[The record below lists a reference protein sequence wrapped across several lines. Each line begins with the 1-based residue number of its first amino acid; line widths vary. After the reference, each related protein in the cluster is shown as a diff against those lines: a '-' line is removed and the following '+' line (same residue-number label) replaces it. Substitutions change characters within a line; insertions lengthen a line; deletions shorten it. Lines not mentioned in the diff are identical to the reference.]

1 MALLLFSST
10 FQTSPRAF
18 APPPAPCV
26 LASPFWDRRRIHSI
40 LPYITPGWGGTRRE
54 RETRHTCIIPDWH
67 LLPSET
73 RSCWLMGLHGL
84 WKGRACDLPPQPKG
98 ISSTRLPG
106 HQTRPL
112 SPPDHGRR
120 IWRPNVHSSAAGPT
134 SQLEK
139 ALLQALVP
147 NRCQILS
154 VTAAGSMGFF
164 PPSICNSHRTLQQQR
179 LSQSVARLFPPSPP
193 AFQRVSIIAHF
204 SVILKQIKC

>member
-84 WKGRACDLPPQPKG
+84 WKGRACDSPPQPKG

-106 HQTRPL
+106 PREEDLATQCPL
-112 SPPDHGRR
+112 LSCRTHF
-120 IWRPNVHSSAAGPT
+120 SARE
-134 SQLEK
+134 S
-139 ALLQALVP
+139 
-147 NRCQILS
+147 
-154 VTAAGSMGFF
+154 
-164 PPSICNSHRTLQQQR
+164 
-179 LSQSVARLFPPSPP
+179 PSPSP
-193 AFQRVSIIAHF
+193 GAKQMPNTFCDSSGKYGIF
-204 SVILKQIKC
+204 SPFHM